1 MVSLTLGLSQTKNWH
16 WGGGMGSE
24 IGRLVGLVA
33 MGLVLS
39 GPPVFAQEVKDKAAA
54 SCDQLAASPLD
65 PAVPMGTGVRFEDVD
80 AEAAIAACAEA
91 VAANPDDP
99 KLRFQ
104 LARSYDVAEQ
114 FDEAIAEYRAAAD
127 QGYALALSSLGALYE
142 GGYGLDADPAEAARL
157 YEQAASAGIVVAMEN
172 LAKLYEDG
180 RGVAQDYGRAIEL
193 YNQAAETGS
202 PYASGSLGWLAENGF
217 GMPKDDVEAARLYR
231 IAADGGEA
239 FAQHNIGVMH
249 ARGRGGLA
257 QSDTEAVKYFNLAAE
272 QHWPLSYL
280 SLGWHYSQGAGVTK
294 DLAKAEEYFRLAIAE
309 GDEKVRGDASNDLAW
324 MFATENIR
332 LDEAEQ
338 LARQAVE
345 AGPEMAGRIDTLAW
359 VLHLSGRHEDALPLA
374 EQAVALDGDTVIFAD
389 HLAAIRAALG
399 Q

>member
-1 MVSLTLGLSQTKNWH
+1 
-16 WGGGMGSE
+16 MGTE
-24 IGRLVGLVA
+24 LRRLVGLVA

-39 GPPVFAQEVKDKAAA
+39 GPPVFAQEARDKAAA
-54 SCDQLAASPLD
+54 SCDQRAASPLD

-91 VAANPDDP
+91 VAANPDDA

-104 LARSYDVAEQ
+104 LARSYDAAEQ
-114 FDEAIAEYRAAAD
+114 FDRAIAEYRAAAD
-127 QGYALALSSLGALYE
+127 QGYALALSSLGSLYE
-142 GGYGLDADPAEAARL
+142 GGYGLDADPVEAARL
-157 YEQAASAGIVVAMEN
+157 YEQAAADGIVVAMEN

-193 YNQAAETGS
+193 YNQAAATGS

-217 GMPKDDVEAARLYR
+217 GMPKDDMEAVRLYQ

-309 GDEKVRGDASNDLAW
+309 GDEEVRGDASNDLAW
-324 MFATENIR
+324 MFAMENIR

-338 LARQAVE
+338 LARQAVD

-359 VLHLSGRHEDALPLA
+359 VLHMAGRHADALPYA
-374 EQAVALDGDTVIFAD
+374 EKAVALDGGNAIFAE
-389 HLAAIRAALG
+389 HLAAIKAALG

>member
-1 MVSLTLGLSQTKNWH
+1 
-16 WGGGMGSE
+16 MGSE
-24 IGRLVGLVA
+24 IRCLVGLVA
-33 MGLVLS
+33 VGLVLS
-39 GPPVFAQEVKDKAAA
+39 VPPVFAQEAKDKTVAT
-54 SCDQLAASPLD
+54 CDQLASSPLD
-65 PAVPMGTGVRFEDVD
+65 PAVPDGTGVQFGDID
-80 AEAAIAACAEA
+80 ANAAIAACTSA
-91 VAANPDDP
+91 VAANPDNAR
-99 KLRFQ
+99 LRFQ

-114 FDEAIAEYRAAAD
+114 FDKAIAEYRAAAD
-127 QGYALALSSLGALYE
+127 QGYALALSSLGSLYE

-157 YEQAASAGIVVAMEN
+157 YEQAAADGVVVAMEN

-180 RGVAQDYGRAIEL
+180 RGVSQDYGRAIEL
-193 YNQAAETGS
+193 YDQAAETGS
-202 PYASGSLGWLAENGF
+202 PYASGSLGWLAENGL
-217 GMPKDDVEAARLYR
+217 GMPKDDVEAVRLYQ

-249 ARGRGGLA
+249 AKGRGGLT
-257 QSDTEAVKYFNLAAE
+257 QSDAEAIKYFNLAAE

-294 DLAKAEEYFRLAIAE
+294 DLARAEEYFRLAIAD

-332 LDEAEQ
+332 LEEAEQ
-338 LARQAVE
+338 LAREAVD

-359 VLHLSGRHEDALPLA
+359 VLHVSGRHEDALPLA
-374 EQAVALDGDTVIFAD
+374 EKAVALEAGNATFAD
-389 HLAAIRAALG
+389 HLAEIKAALG

>member
-1 MVSLTLGLSQTKNWH
+1 MGL
-16 WGGGMGSE
+16 E
-24 IGRLVGLVA
+24 IRRLVGLVA
-33 MGLVLS
+33 MGLILS
-39 GPPVFAQEVKDKAAA
+39 VPPVLAQEAKDKTVAN
-54 SCDQLAASPLD
+54 CDQLASSPLD
-65 PAVPMGTGVRFEDVD
+65 PAVPMGAGVRFEDVD
-80 AEAAIAACAEA
+80 ADAAIAACASA
-91 VAANPDDP
+91 VAANPDDA

-114 FDEAIAEYRAAAD
+114 FDKAIAEYRAAAD
-127 QGYALALSSLGALYE
+127 QGYMLALSSLGSLYE
-142 GGYGLDADPAEAARL
+142 GGYGVDADPAEAARL
-157 YEQAASAGIVVAMEN
+157 YEQAAAAGVVVAIEN

-193 YNQAAETGS
+193 YNQAAATGS

-217 GMPKDDVEAARLYR
+217 GMPKDDVEAARLYQ

-249 ARGRGGLA
+249 ARGRGGLPQDDA
-257 QSDTEAVKYFNLAAE
+257 EAVKYFSRAAE

-294 DLAKAEEYFRLAIAE
+294 DLARAEEYFRLAIAE
-309 GDEKVRGDASNDLAW
+309 GDEKVAGDASNDLAW
-324 MFATENIR
+324 MFAMENVR

-338 LARQAVE
+338 LARQAVD

-359 VLHLSGRHEDALPLA
+359 VLHVAGRHGDALPLA
-374 EQAVALDGDTVIFAD
+374 EKAVALDGSNAIFAD
-389 HLAAIRAALG
+389 HLAEIKAALG

>member
-1 MVSLTLGLSQTKNWH
+1 ME
-16 WGGGMGSE
+16 GGMGLE
-24 IGRLVGLVA
+24 IRRLVGLVA
-33 MGLVLS
+33 MAFALS
-39 GPPVFAQEVKDKAAA
+39 TPPVFAQETKDKAAA
-54 SCDQLAASPLD
+54 SCDQLASSPLD
-65 PAVPMGTGVRFEDVD
+65 PAVPLGTGVRFEDVD
-80 AEAAIAACAEA
+80 ADAAIGACVDA
-91 VAANPDDP
+91 VAANPDNA

-104 LARSYDVAEQ
+104 LARAYDVAEQ
-114 FDEAIAEYRAAAD
+114 FDKAIAEYRAAAD
-127 QGYALALSSLGALYE
+127 QGYALALSSLGSLYE

-157 YEQAASAGIVVAMEN
+157 YEQAAAAGVVVAMEN

-180 RGVAQDYGRAIEL
+180 RGVSQDYGRAIEL
-193 YNQAAETGS
+193 YNQAAATGS

-217 GMPKDDVEAARLYR
+217 GMPKDDVEAVRLYQ

-249 ARGRGGLA
+249 AKGRGGLA
-257 QSDTEAVKYFNLAAE
+257 QSDAEAIKYFNRAAE

-294 DLAKAEEYFRLAIAE
+294 DLARAEEYFRLAIAE

-338 LARQAVE
+338 LARQAVD
-345 AGPEMAGRIDTLAW
+345 AGPEMAGRVDTLAW
-359 VLHLSGRHEDALPLA
+359 VLHVSGRHEDALPLA

-389 HLAAIRAALG
+389 HLAAIKAALG